1 MNSTPRSPRVAIVH
15 DWLPLYGGAE
25 RVLEQMIHVFPDA
38 DIFTMIDSIPKEKRG
53 FLQGRH
59 VNTSVIQNLPWGRS
73 RYRWYLPLMPF
84 AVEQFDMSVYDI
96 IISSSYAVAKG
107 VLTGPNQLHICYCHS
122 PIRYGWDLQHE
133 YLLEAGFNK
142 GLSSWL
148 MRLAL
153 HYIRLWDTRTANGVD
168 HFLAN
173 SRYIAR
179 RIRKAYRRTASV
191 IHPPVTT
198 ENFSVETKKDDYYLT
213 ASRFVPYKK
222 ISLVVEAFAQMPGR
236 RLRVIG
242 DGPDWKKIA
251 AKATSN
257 VELLGCA
264 TNEELRDQMQRARAF
279 VFAAQED
286 FGVLPVEAQACGTP
300 VIAYGKGGATETVI
314 DGTTGILFEWQTV
327 ESLCEAVQE
336 FERRSFDPLRLRA
349 NAERFSVER
358 FRSEFGDF
366 VKLAWAGFF
375 MDMEG
380 GSPPGINGPE
390 SEGPTRFT
398 PDEPG
403 R

>member
-1 MNSTPRSPRVAIVH
+1 MKPSHRSPRVAIVH

-38 DIFTMIDSIPKEKRG
+38 EIYSMIDSIPPEKRA

-59 VNTSVIQNLPWGRS
+59 VTTSIIQKLPWGRS
-73 RYRWYLPLMPF
+73 KYRGYLPLMPF
-84 AVEQFDMSVYDI
+84 AVEQFDMSSYDI
-96 IISSSYAVAKG
+96 VISSSYAVAKG

-122 PIRYGWDLQHE
+122 PIRYAWDLQHE
-133 YLLEAGFNK
+133 YLSEAG
-142 GLSSWL
+142 LSFGPRSWIL
-148 MRLAL
+148 RLGF

-173 SRYIAR
+173 SKFIAR
-179 RIRKAYRRTASV
+179 RIRKAYRRTAAV
-191 IHPPVTT
+191 IHPPVSID
-198 ENFSVETKKDDYYLT
+198 NFSVETKKDNYYLT

-222 ISLVVEAFAQMPGR
+222 ISLVVEAFAQMPER

-251 AKATSN
+251 SKATSN
-257 VELLGCA
+257 VELLGHT

-327 ESLCEAVQE
+327 GSLCEAVQE
-336 FERRSFDPLRLRA
+336 FEKRSFDPHRLRA

-358 FRSEFGDF
+358 FRSEFGEF
-366 VKLAWAGFF
+366 VNLAWASFCTE
-375 MDMEG
+375 MDEDAHA
-380 GSPPGINGPE
+380 GISDMASRDPA
-390 SEGPTRFT
+390 SKA
-398 PDEPG
+398 PDEAG
-403 R
+403 